1 MSVLMPPS
9 DTGPL
14 FPHPYSHLPE
24 PTLAPGVPQ
33 PPAPDEAAC
42 VALWEKYAMPPH
54 IRRHCK
60 VVAHIAC
67 TLAGRAAAR
76 GYRVDMAQVK
86 AAGLLHDLA
95 KAYSIQCGAGHAHL
109 GASWVVAE
117 TRHHAVAQGVMLH
130 VHWPWR
136 IPVDDGARLCTLPF
150 FILYAD
156 KRTRHDQ
163 CVTLD
168 ERFAD
173 LLERYGRTEAARA
186 GIQASHQQGLT
197 IERAFEAHLGCSLH
211 EDSFD
216 CGRLVL

>member
-67 TLAGRAAAR
+67 TLAHRAAAR
-76 GYRVDMAQVK
+76 GYRVDVAQVK

-95 KAYSIQCGAGHAHL
+95 KAYSIRYGAGHAHL

>member
-1 MSVLMPPS
+1 MSVLMPPCN
-9 DTGPL
+9 TGPL
-14 FPHPYSHLPE
+14 SAHPYAHLPE
-24 PTLAPGVPQ
+24 PTLAPEAPQ
-33 PPAPDEAAC
+33 SPPPDEAAC
-42 VALWEKYAMPPH
+42 EALWDKYAMPPH

-67 TLAGRAAAR
+67 TLAARALER
-76 GYRVDMAQVK
+76 GFVVNIPQVR

-95 KAYSIQCGAGHAHL
+95 KSYNIRYGTGHAHL

-117 TRHHAVAQGVMLH
+117 TRQYAVAQGVMLH

-136 IPVDDGARLCTLPF
+136 LPAEDGARMCTLPF

-156 KRTRHDQ
+156 KRTRHDR

-173 LLERYGRTEAARA
+173 LQERYGHTEAARA
-186 GIQASHQQGLT
+186 GIEASRQQGLT
-197 IERAFEAHLGCSLH
+197 IERAFETHLGCSLH